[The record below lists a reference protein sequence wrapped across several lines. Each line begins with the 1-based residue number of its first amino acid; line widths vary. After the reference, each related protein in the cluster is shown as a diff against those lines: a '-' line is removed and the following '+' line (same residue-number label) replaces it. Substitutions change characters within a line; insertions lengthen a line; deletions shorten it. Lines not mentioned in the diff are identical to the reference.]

1 MLNRE
6 RSAQIM
12 TLTLPVMGGMIS
24 QNILNLVDMYMVG
37 HVGHVA
43 VAAVGI
49 TSYTNWMLAALF
61 IGLSA
66 GVQAMVA
73 RRMGEGRTDIAAR
86 PLNGALM
93 LILCTTIP
101 LAIALIF
108 LSPWIMSLL
117 TQDQAVIEQGT
128 PYLQARI
135 AGIAAMA
142 MNFSF
147 RAYWSA
153 IKQTRFY
160 FMTLIVMHT
169 INIALNY
176 VFIFGKF
183 GIPALGTFGAGLGT
197 TISLYLGTLMY
208 VGYAWKHTRG
218 YGFMA
223 SLPSRETMRTIIS
236 VSLPA
241 SAQQFFYALGFTAL
255 FWIVGKVGTGEM
267 AVANVLVNVTLVAFL
282 PCLSYGISA
291 ATLVG
296 QALGRAE
303 PNDAYRW
310 GWDVSKLAMLTVI
323 AIGLPMSIFAPEI
336 MAQFID
342 DPAVAMLGVLPLR
355 LVAVGLI
362 FDAFGVV
369 LFNAMQGA
377 GATKSTMFVTLG
389 MQWLLF
395 LPLAYLAGPILGK
408 GILTIW
414 ILYVAYRLIQTCI
427 FVALWRRQK
436 WALIKLS

>member
-1 MLNRE
+1 MLDRE
-6 RSAQIM
+6 RSSQIM
-12 TLTLPVMGGMIS
+12 HITLPVMGGMIS

-86 PLNGALM
+86 PLNGALT
-93 LILCTTIP
+93 LIVVTTIP
-101 LAIALIF
+101 LAILLIF
-108 LSPWIMSLL
+108 LSPLIMAQLS
-117 TQDQAVIEQGT
+117 TDPEVIAQGT

-153 IKQTRFY
+153 IKLARFY
-160 FMTLIVMHT
+160 FMTLIVMHA

-176 VFIFGKF
+176 VLIFGKF

-197 TISLYLGTLMY
+197 TLSLYCGTAMY
-208 VGYAWKHTRG
+208 ITYALRHTKQ

-223 SLPSRETMRTIIS
+223 SLPSKETMQTIIK

-241 SAQQFFYALGFTAL
+241 SAQQFFYALGFTTL
-255 FWIVGKVGTGEM
+255 FWIVGMVGTGEM
-267 AVANVLVNVTLVAFL
+267 AVANVLVNVTLVAYL

-296 QALGRAE
+296 QALGRNE
-303 PNDAYRW
+303 PEDAYRW
-310 GWDVSKLAMLTVI
+310 GWDVSKLAMLTVLL
-323 AIGLPMSIFAPEI
+323 IGLPMAIFAPEI
-336 MAQFID
+336 IAAFID
-342 DPAVAMLGVLPLR
+342 DALVAEMGITPLR
-355 LVAVGLI
+355 LIAISLI
-362 FDAFGVV
+362 FDALGVV
-369 LFNAMQGA
+369 MFHGIQGA
-377 GATKSTMFVTLG
+377 GATRTTMLVSLG
-389 MQWLLF
+389 MQWLVF
-395 LPLAYLAGPILGK
+395 LPLAYLAGPVGGH
-408 GILTIW
+408 GILVIW
-414 ILYVAYRLIQTCI
+414 SLYIAYRFIQTMI
-427 FVALWRRQK
+427 FVFLWRQRAWTQ
-436 WALIKLS
+436 IKLN